1 MICLQSLMLKNI
13 LSNLIWKFM
22 SLTSLFRSVL
32 IPGIASLFVLL
43 SSGAQAETKAALDLS
58 SKEALNQ
65 LIASVPAA
73 KTLSEKAIAVL
84 VFPSITKAGFL
95 VGGQFG
101 DGVMWKNGK
110 PTAYYNTSGASF
122 GLQAGAQ
129 TYGYAMFFMK
139 ESALKALDKADGF
152 EVGVGPSVV
161 VMDQGMGVSHT
172 TTTLQDDIYAFVFGQ
187 KGLMAGVGIQGNKI
201 TQINK

>member
-1 MICLQSLMLKNI
+1 MLKNI

>member
-1 MICLQSLMLKNI
+1 MSIFSTLRARL
-13 LSNLIWKFM
+13 LIAV
-22 SLTSLFRSVL
+22 TS
-32 IPGIASLFVLL
+32 AALL
-43 SSGAQAETKAALDLS
+43 AVPFAQAETKAALDVS
-58 SKEALNQ
+58 SREALHQ

-73 KTLSEKAIAVL
+73 RALSEKAIAVL
-84 VFPSITKAGFL
+84 VFPSITKAGFM

-110 PTAYYNTSGASF
+110 PVAYYNTSGASF

-139 ESALKALDKADGF
+139 ESALKSLDNADGF
-152 EVGVGPSVV
+152 EVGVGPTVV
-161 VMDQGMGVSHT
+161 VMDQGMGASHT

-201 TQINK
+201 TKISK

>member
-1 MICLQSLMLKNI
+1 
-13 LSNLIWKFM
+13 M

>member
-1 MICLQSLMLKNI
+1 
-13 LSNLIWKFM
+13 M
-22 SLTSLFRSVL
+22 SVFSTLR
-32 IPGIASLFVLL
+32 AVLL
-43 SSGAQAETKAALDLS
+43 SAVASASLLVVPVAQAETKAALDMS

-73 KTLSEKAIAVL
+73 RALSEKAIAVL
-84 VFPSITKAGFL
+84 VFPSITKAGFM

-101 DGVMWKNGK
+101 DGVMWKSGK
-110 PTAYYNTSGASF
+110 PVAYYNTSGASF
-122 GLQAGAQ
+122 GFQAGAQ

-139 ESALKALDKADGF
+139 ESALKALETAEGF

-161 VMDQGMGVSHT
+161 VMDQGMGASHT

-201 TQINK
+201 TKINK

>member
-1 MICLQSLMLKNI
+1 
-13 LSNLIWKFM
+13 M
-22 SLTSLFRSVL
+22 SIFSTLRS
-32 IPGIASLFVLL
+32 VLL
-43 SSGAQAETKAALDLS
+43 SSVASIFFLFASTAQAETKAALDMS

-73 KTLSEKAIAVL
+73 KALSEKAIAVL

-110 PTAYYNTSGASF
+110 PAAYYNTSGASF

-139 ESALKALDKADGF
+139 ESALKALDTADGF

-161 VMDQGMGVSHT
+161 VMDQGMGASHT

-201 TQINK
+201 TKLSK

>member
-1 MICLQSLMLKNI
+1 MSI
-13 LSNLIWKFM
+13 LSVLRTVVL
-22 SLTSLFRSVL
+22 SSV
-32 IPGIASLFVLL
+32 ASLILVVAP
-43 SSGAQAETKAALDLS
+43 GAQAETKAALDTS

-84 VFPSITKAGFL
+84 VFPSITKAGFM

-101 DGVMWKNGK
+101 DGVLWKNGK
-110 PTAYYNTSGASF
+110 PSAYYNTSGASF
-122 GLQAGAQ
+122 GLQVGAQ

-139 ESALKALDKADGF
+139 ESALKALETADGF

-161 VMDQGMGVSHT
+161 VMDQGMGASHT

-201 TQINK
+201 TKISK

>member
-1 MICLQSLMLKNI
+1 MSILSVFRAFTVSGFLSLMV
-13 LSNLIWKFM
+13 
-22 SLTSLFRSVL
+22 VL
-32 IPGIASLFVLL
+32 APT
-43 SSGAQAETKAALDLS
+43 AQAETKAALDMS

-73 KTLSEKAIAVL
+73 KALSEKAIAVL
-84 VFPSITKAGFL
+84 VFPSITKAGFMI
-95 VGGQFG
+95 GGQFG

-110 PTAYYNTSGASF
+110 PVAYYNTSGASF

-129 TYGYAMFFMK
+129 TYGYALFFMK
-139 ESALKALDKADGF
+139 ESALKALDTADGF

-161 VMDQGMGVSHT
+161 VVDQGMGASHT
-172 TTTLQDDIYAFVFGQ
+172 STTLQDDIYAFVFGQ

-201 TQINK
+201 TKINK

>member
-1 MICLQSLMLKNI
+1 
-13 LSNLIWKFM
+13 M
-22 SLTSLFRSVL
+22 SLLSLFRNMLAPS
-32 IPGIASLFVLL
+32 IASLFLLL
-43 SSGAQAETKAALDLS
+43 SPSVQAETKAALDMS

-65 LIASVPAA
+65 LISSVPAA
-73 KTLSEKAIAVL
+73 KALSEKAIAVL
-84 VFPSITKAGFL
+84 VFPSITKAGFV

-129 TYGYAMFFMK
+129 TYGYALFFMK
-139 ESALKALDKADGF
+139 ESALKSLDTANGF

-161 VMDQGMGVSHT
+161 VMDQGMGASHT

-201 TQINK
+201 TKITK

>member
-1 MICLQSLMLKNI
+1 
-13 LSNLIWKFM
+13 M
-22 SLTSLFRSVL
+22 SFLSLFRSILV
-32 IPGIASLFVLL
+32 PSIASLVLL
-43 SSGAQAETKAALDLS
+43 MAPVAHAETKAALDLS

-73 KTLSEKAIAVL
+73 KALSQKAIAVL

-129 TYGYAMFFMK
+129 TYGYALFFMK
-139 ESALKALDKADGF
+139 ESALKSLDTANGF

-161 VMDQGMGVSHT
+161 VMDQGMGASHT

-201 TQINK
+201 TQISK